1 MEGISSH
8 SGVFSLFCNFFHGLE
23 KLGLTLILGKHIL
36 MVEKNDRQESNDGG
50 EPNGRQ

>member
-8 SGVFSLFCNFFHGLE
+8 SGVFSLFCNFFYGLE

-36 MVEKNDRQESNDGG
+36 NME
-50 EPNGRQ
+50 

>member
-8 SGVFSLFCNFFHGLE
+8 SGVFSLFCNFFRGLE
-23 KLGLTLILGKHIL
+23 KWGLTLILGEHIL
-36 MVEKNDRQESNDGG
+36 MVEKNDRQERNDGG